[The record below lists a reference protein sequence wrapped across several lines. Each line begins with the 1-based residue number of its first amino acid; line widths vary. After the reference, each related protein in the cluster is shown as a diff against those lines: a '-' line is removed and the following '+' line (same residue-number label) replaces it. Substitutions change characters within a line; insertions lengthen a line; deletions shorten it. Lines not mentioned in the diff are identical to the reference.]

1 MSCII
6 IQLWYSHVKNV
17 PFQGLHTGF
26 WACEWGVVSLA
37 LMQSQSIPHY
47 EECGGM
53 LEMFGKWDALNLI
66 LRHCWGTCTYMYN
79 HSKVISTCIDPELTD
94 VDFNGILKMFKQ
106 KTDVLCFTYCCWCYV
121 CYLNFILVLEE
132 EILVA
137 LGGGIP
143 LLCMNPCINF
153 CGY

>member
-94 VDFNGILKMFKQ
+94 IDFNGILKM
-106 KTDVLCFTYCCWCYV
+106 VLLYYYWNLIF
-121 CYLNFILVLEE
+121 VLKG

-137 LGGGIP
+137 LGGEIP
-143 LLCMNPCINF
+143 LPCMNPCMDLISVATNLWIIKF
-153 CGY
+153 L